1 MKSFL
6 SERTRFDSP
15 TGIESSESP
24 PLLKGLKNRSGDCS
38 VSGKQGLPIECVREG
53 DKIVRLKV
61 TCACGEVIEI
71 DCLYD
76 VGVS

>member
-6 SERTRFDSP
+6 SERTRVDSP
-15 TGIESSESP
+15 PGIESSESP
-24 PLLKGLKNRSGDCS
+24 PLLKGLKNRSADCS
-38 VSGKQGLPIECVREG
+38 STGKQGLPIECVREG

-76 VGVS
+76 VAVS